1 MINVLWNNP
10 RPRIL
15 RKWLLPAGVLLVALG
30 LTAYIAPSVALTGFL
45 CMTGLG
51 VAAAGLQA
59 LVRRIRRKEGLS
71 RIAFAALWA
80 VSGLLMIMYPFTSL
94 TLLNGVISV
103 MLIGRALL
111 YAVRWWRETGK
122 AQQGGG
128 YPLWRSVLL
137 LILALVMLNKPLLLS
152 AVLAYIIGFPLLLL
166 GALLIAAALFLRRLP
181 RNIRD
186 IRSSF
191 EEPDRDAEYEIVEE
205 HIHRPAGG
213 Q

>member
-10 RPRIL
+10 QPRIL

-45 CMTGLG
+45 CMTGLSA
-51 VAAAGLQA
+51 AAAGLQA
-59 LVRRIRRKEGLS
+59 LVRGIRRKEGLS

-80 VSGLLMIMYPFTSL
+80 VSGLLMIMYPFASF

-122 AQQGGG
+122 ARQGGG

>member
-1 MINVLWNNP
+1 M
-10 RPRIL
+10 L

-30 LTAYIAPSVALTGFL
+30 LTAYIAPSLAVTGFL
-45 CMTGLG
+45 CVAGLS
-51 VAAAGLQA
+51 VALTGLQA
-59 LVRRIRRKEGLS
+59 LVQRIRRKEGLMRS
-71 RIAFAALWA
+71 TFAALWA
-80 VSGLLMIMYPFTSL
+80 VSGLLMIMYPFASL

-111 YAVRWWRETGK
+111 YAVRWWREAGK
-122 AQQGGG
+122 ARPAGG
-128 YPLWRSVLL
+128 YSLWGSVLL

-152 AVLAYIIGFPLLLL
+152 VVLAYIIGFPLLLL

>member
-30 LTAYIAPSVALTGFL
+30 LTAYMAPSVALTGFL

-51 VAAAGLQA
+51 VAAAGLPA

-80 VSGLLMIMYPFTSL
+80 VSGLMMIMYPFASL

-111 YAVRWWRETGK
+111 YAVRWWREAGK
-122 AQQGGG
+122 ARPEGG
-128 YPLWRSVLL
+128 YSLWGSVLL
-137 LILALVMLNKPLLLS
+137 LILALVMLNKPLFLS
-152 AVLAYIIGFPLLLL
+152 VVLAYIIGFPLLLL

-205 HIHRPAGG
+205 NIHRPAGG